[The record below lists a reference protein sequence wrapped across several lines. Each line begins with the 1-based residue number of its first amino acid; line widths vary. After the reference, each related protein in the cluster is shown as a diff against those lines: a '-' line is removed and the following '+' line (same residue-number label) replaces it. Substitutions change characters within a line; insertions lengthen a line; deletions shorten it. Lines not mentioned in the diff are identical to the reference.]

1 MYKQR
6 LNVKKIQNKFLNL
19 IKLLFP
25 WNYRFAF
32 HSVPICL
39 VPSTEMSSTEYRNV
53 AYVQYRDVQVPS
65 CPDTVIRH
73 AQAQHRREAMA
84 EARSRRRRWRLKY
97 PELNYKMNI
106 FEQLIRVLKYF
117 FSRHAIL
124 TSMFLFFYFYANVFI
139 WMYILFIFLLL
150 IYTCIHSFGLWPWCY
165 FGVIRPFLSECTYTK
180 NIYIY
185 FFFN

>member
-1 MYKQR
+1 M
-6 LNVKKIQNKFLNL
+6 NL

-25 WNYRFAF
+25 GKYRFAF
-32 HSVPICL
+32 HSVP
-39 VPSTEMSSTEYRNV
+39 STEMSSSEYRNV

-65 CPDTVIRH
+65 CLDTVIRH

-84 EARSRRRRWRLKY
+84 EARSRRWRLKY

-124 TSMFLFFYFYANVFI
+124 TSR
-139 WMYILFIFLLL
+139 FLLL
-150 IYTCIHSFGLWPWCY
+150 LFLCKCFYMNVHIVYFFAVDIYMYSQFWSMTLMLFWRHSP
-165 FGVIRPFLSECTYTK
+165 LSE
-180 NIYIY
+180 
-185 FFFN
+185 

>member
-25 WNYRFAF
+25 WKYRFAF

-65 CPDTVIRH
+65 CPDTLGYTLWF
-73 AQAQHRREAMA
+73 
-84 EARSRRRRWRLKY
+84 SLLSLK
-97 PELNYKMNI
+97 LNI
-106 FEQLIRVLKYF
+106 FPFSASFLTFSMQNHLILMYFTHSDTTHFCLYAESPNFDVFYAFWYNPF
-117 FSRHAIL
+117 FSLCRI
-124 TSMFLFFYFYANVFI
+124 T
-139 WMYILFIFLLL
+139 
-150 IYTCIHSFGLWPWCY
+150 
-165 FGVIRPFLSECTYTK
+165 
-180 NIYIY
+180 
-185 FFFN
+185 